1 MKNKKLILAVVA
13 LVAVVAVF
21 LGIWFATRP
30 ETSQGT
36 KTITVTV
43 IHSDGTEKTFSY
55 TTAQTN
61 LGAFLESEGLI
72 ASEGADDGM
81 FHTVDGEKADWNVN
95 QSYWSFYLGEEY
107 AVTGIYATDIVDGA
121 AYKLVY
127 TIG

>member
-43 IHSDGTEKTFSY
+43 IHSDGTEKAFSY

-127 TIG
+127 TVG

>member
-43 IHSDGTEKTFSY
+43 IHSDGTEKAFSY
-55 TTAQTN
+55 STAQTN

-127 TIG
+127 TVG

>member
-21 LGIWFATRP
+21 LGIWFATRS
-30 ETSQGT
+30 ETSQGA

-127 TIG
+127 TVG